1 MKSIGGDTLTEGK
14 GWVKIHRELLD
25 KPIWIL
31 SSSEQKVILL
41 TLLLMANHKVNKWE
55 WNGQQCDCEPGQFV
69 TSLEKIAEKSGKD
82 ISIQNVRTAIKRF
95 EKYDFL
101 TNESTKT
108 GRLITIV
115 NWELYQVNN
124 EEDNKDTDKDLTNG
138 QQRANKDLT
147 TNKNDK
153 NVKNEKNEKNKKDN
167 INASPRQ
174 SREATIFSE
183 DSFEM
188 NCVNSVVQS
197 VLEQFQGAKIP
208 NTVKEKS
215 RWCEYVEKMK
225 RLDHRTEAEIQEA
238 LDFAISDQFWK
249 SNIRSTK
256 KLREKFD
263 TLIIQAR
270 KKKEVSNYKSAYGQA
285 KDPLQKQQESRDMLR
300 AWAMEGDEE

>member
-1 MKSIGGDTLTEGK
+1 MERGDTLTDGK

-31 SSSEQKVILL
+31 SSSEQKVILV
-41 TLLLMANHKVNKWE
+41 TLLLMANHKENKWE
-55 WNGQQCDCEPGQFV
+55 WNGSQYDCAPGQFV

-115 NWELYQVNN
+115 NWELYQVDYDV
-124 EEDNKDTDKDLTNG
+124 DNKDADKDLTNS
-138 QQRANKDLT
+138 QQKVNKDLT

-153 NVKNEKNEKNKKDN
+153 NVKNEKNEKNKKNN
-167 INASPRQ
+167 INVATPRQ
-174 SREATIFSE
+174 SLEATIFSA

-208 NTVKEKS
+208 NTVQEKS
-215 RWCEYVEKMK
+215 RWCEYIEKMK
-225 RLDHRTEAEIQEA
+225 RLDHRTEVEIQEA

-270 KKKEVSNYKSAYGQA
+270 KKKELSNYKSAYGQS

>member
-1 MKSIGGDTLTEGK
+1 MTEGK

-41 TLLLMANHKVNKWE
+41 TILLMANHKVNKWE
-55 WNGQQCDCEPGQFV
+55 WGGKQYDCEPGQFV

-115 NWELYQVNN
+115 NWELYQVDYDV
-124 EEDNKDTDKDLTNG
+124 DNKDADKDLTNS
-138 QQRANKDLT
+138 QQKVNKDLT

-153 NVKNEKNEKNKKDN
+153 NVKNEKNEKNKKN
-167 INASPRQ
+167 NTNVANPRQ
-174 SREATIFSE
+174 SRGATVFSA

-208 NTVKEKS
+208 NTVQEKS
-215 RWCEYVEKMK
+215 IWCEYIEKMK

-270 KKKEVSNYKSAYGQA
+270 KKKELSNYKSAYGQS

-300 AWAMEGDEE
+300 AWAMDGDEE